1 MSASIDDN
9 VIRPREFERVNF
21 SIDVGQ
27 VPAGHPYVG
36 QFVITLQV
44 APFRHLDEARHVE
57 RAIRDAVWSRCGLKT
72 KTKSGDAKD
81 AEEAT
86 GGAGI
91 IAIADRRCAPR
102 PGFTYAQAMSG
113 ASVKIG
119 ARAFD
124 AIAFLERQFRQTR

>member
-1 MSASIDDN
+1 MSANVDDN
-9 VIRPREFERVNF
+9 VIRLRADECVKF

-44 APFRHLDEARHVE
+44 APFRHLDEARQVE
-57 RAIRDAVWSRCGLKT
+57 RAIREAVWSRCGL

-86 GGAGI
+86 GGARI
-91 IAIADRRCAPR
+91 IALADRRRARR
-102 PGFTYAQAMSG
+102 PALTYAQAMCG
-113 ASVKIG
+113 ASVKIS
-119 ARAFD
+119 ARTFD